1 MCRHRYFPISLI
13 AKGNENKKIRKQHYT
28 QVPSKFLICYSRS
41 RRDRFFIIFRAIGE
55 YSAHIVS
62 PTLHSLKNDSDTI
75 EAIRMELKK

>member
-1 MCRHRYFPISLI
+1 MKIKRYESNTL
-13 AKGNENKKIRKQHYT
+13 
-28 QVPSKFLICYSRS
+28 VPSKFLICHSRS
-41 RRDRFFIIFRAIGE
+41 KRDRFLIIFRAIGE